1 MKTGVT
7 AEVKKT
13 AVVEEEEVPLML
25 MDIAE
30 AKKEV
35 AVVVEESWR
44 LTAPKRLTAEFD
56 AG

>member
-1 MKTGVT
+1 VD
-7 AEVKKT
+7 
-13 AVVEEEEVPLML
+13 L
-25 MDIAE
+25 DWD
-30 AKKEV
+30 EV

>member
-1 MKTGVT
+1 
-7 AEVKKT
+7 
-13 AVVEEEEVPLML
+13 
-25 MDIAE
+25 
-30 AKKEV
+30 V